1 MNKPDIINFS
11 EFFDSS
17 APKLSKFDK
26 NEFKDFFLEDIET
39 EVSESTIEELEKIGK
54 EIEKQVK
61 PAEAFNPPVDI
72 KQFVIDEEDPKEL
85 EEEESLP
92 SIKNKN
98 NFNKVEESVEDY
110 FLVYKDKTE
119 NFSCDVLVEGAK
131 ISETQARLILETDE
145 WTLLFEG
152 DIDRYGK
159 CNIPIKK
166 LNLFDEGVTGRIR
179 LEVIAENTVFTP
191 WEDDFK
197 VKMSK
202 KVSIQ
207 LNESNNRNRNT
218 NSGSS
223 VKVKFRK

>member
-26 NEFKDFFLEDIET
+26 NEFKDFFIQDSD
-39 EVSESTIEELEKIGK
+39 VNESTIDELEEIGK
-54 EIEKQVK
+54 EIEKGVK
-61 PAEAFNPPVDI
+61 PTEVFNPPVDI
-72 KQFVIDEEDPKEL
+72 EEFVIDEEEPKEL
-85 EEEESLP
+85 EVEDSLP
-92 SIKNKN
+92 SMKNKN
-98 NFNKVEESVEDY
+98 NFNKIEESVEDY

-131 ISETQARLILETDE
+131 ISETQARLILESDE
-145 WTLLFEG
+145 WTLMFEG
-152 DIDRYGK
+152 EIDRYGK

-218 NSGSS
+218 IGGSS
-223 VKVKFRK
+223 VKVKFKR